1 MKTKRKLTTNV
12 CGKRIKLA
20 RVEAGMKQIDL
31 AAALGEDH
39 DIQVDQ
45 NSISHMEKG
54 ERFVKDFEIIALAEV
69 LDKHPMWLLFGDKVP
84 TKYKS

>member
-1 MKTKRKLTTNV
+1 MKPSRKLKTNV

-20 RVEAGMKQIDL
+20 RIEAGMKQIDL
-31 AAALGEDH
+31 AAALSEEH

-45 NSISHMEKG
+45 NSISHIEKG
-54 ERFVKDFEIIALAEV
+54 DRFVKDYEIIALAEV

-84 TKYKS
+84 QKYKA